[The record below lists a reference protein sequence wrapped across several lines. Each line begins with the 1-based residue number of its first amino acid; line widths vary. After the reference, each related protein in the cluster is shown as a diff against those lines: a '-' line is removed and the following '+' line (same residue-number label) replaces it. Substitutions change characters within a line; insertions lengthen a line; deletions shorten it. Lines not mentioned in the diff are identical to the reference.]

1 MRPLASG
8 KPLIWASALTLLVLA
23 SAAWAGDRTEVRQ
36 VAFSP
41 HGTRALVV
49 TGGVQDGSG
58 FSVAALR
65 VLNTANGRT
74 LLSARARSETRPV
87 PEVVTALLTQE
98 RARLAPQGLTPG
110 RTAQPVYTRTF
121 PVLAPMWTE
130 GVRAG
135 TGHVTPVRLW
145 TRPVPVRL
153 SVRALPSSCAYPE
166 LLPAGERPAGFTLTV
181 NGQTVHADRALPP
194 ERACAARYALDR
206 VYVQGNRAVFILRA
220 YTPGFEGPNAEP
232 VVVAATLR

>member
-1 MRPLASG
+1 MQRKPSG
-8 KPLIWASALTLLVLA
+8 RKLLRSAALTLLALV
-23 SAAWAGDRTEVRQ
+23 SAAHAGDRTDIQR

-58 FSVAALR
+58 FSVAAL
-65 VLNTANGRT
+65 TALDTGTGRT

-87 PEVVTALLTQE
+87 PAVVDALLVQE
-98 RARLAPQGLTPG
+98 RSRLAPQGLTPE
-110 RTAQPVYTRTF
+110 RTARPVYARSF
-121 PVLAPMWTE
+121 PVLAPVWTE
-130 GVRAG
+130 GVRA
-135 TGHVTPVRLW
+135 
-145 TRPVPVRL
+145 
-153 SVRALPSSCAYPE
+153 LPSACASPE
-166 LLPAGERPAGFTLTV
+166 MLPGDERPAGFTLTV
-181 NGQTVHADRALPP
+181 NGQTVHADRVLPP
-194 ERACAARYALDR
+194 ERSCAARYALDR

>member
-1 MRPLASG
+1 MRRKGSSRTFLRVG
-8 KPLIWASALTLLVLA
+8 LTLLALA
-23 SAAWAGDRTEVRQ
+23 PVAQAGDRTEVQR

-58 FSVAALR
+58 FSVAAL
-65 VLNTANGRT
+65 TALDTGSGRT

-87 PEVVTALLTQE
+87 PAVVDALLMQE

-110 RTAQPVYTRTF
+110 RTARPVYARTF
-121 PVLAPMWTE
+121 PVLAPAWTE
-130 GVRAG
+130 GVKAG
-135 TGHVTPVRLW
+135 ASRVTPVRLW
-145 TRPVPVRL
+145 TRPVLVRL

-166 LLPAGERPAGFTLTV
+166 MLPGGERPAGFTLTV
-181 NGQTVHADRALPP
+181 NGQTVHADRVLPP
-194 ERACAARYALDR
+194 ERSCAARYALDR

-232 VVVAATLR
+232 LVVAATLK